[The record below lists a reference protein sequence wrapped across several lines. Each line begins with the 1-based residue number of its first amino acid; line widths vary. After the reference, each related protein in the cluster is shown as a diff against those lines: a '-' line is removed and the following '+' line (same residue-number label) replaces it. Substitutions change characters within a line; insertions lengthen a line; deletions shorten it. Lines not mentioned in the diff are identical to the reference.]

1 MLFEN
6 FVGFSFSQ
14 NSCFGSDYFCS
25 WPFDAVVVVVVV
37 FVAAVVVVVY
47 VVVVGAAV
55 DVVELIAEAVVDA
68 VYAVAVAVVVLV
80 DVVIVVVVAAV
91 NDFLKS
97 PYQCLAV
104 SGSRHGLKCF
114 QRKNNLLSLTSH
126 KHNL

>member
-25 WPFDAVVVVVVV
+25 WPFDAVVVVVV
-37 FVAAVVVVVY
+37 FVAAAVVAVY

-68 VYAVAVAVVVLV
+68 VYAVAVVVLL
-80 DVVIVVVVAAV
+80 DVVVVAAA

-104 SGSRHGLKCF
+104 SGSRRGLKCF
-114 QRKNNLLSLTSH
+114 QRKKQFMKSYLP
-126 KHNL
+126 

>member
-1 MLFEN
+1 MLLEN

-37 FVAAVVVVVY
+37 FVAAAEVVVY

-68 VYAVAVAVVVLV
+68 VYAVAVVVLV
-80 DVVIVVVVAAV
+80 DVVIVIVVVVAAA

-114 QRKNNLLSLTSH
+114 QRKKQFMKSYLP
-126 KHNL
+126 